1 MKTKRPAVKES
12 LLLIPL
18 VLAAV
23 RADAQDD
30 PRALPEGEGLA
41 IIAVSCTQ
49 CHALDRLVKVE
60 LTAAEWENA
69 LYDMMARGAI
79 VERDDLATVRDYL
92 VTAFAT
98 DRRED

>member
-1 MKTKRPAVKES
+1 MKTIRPAAKNS
-12 LLLIPL
+12 LPLILL
-18 VLAAV
+18 VLGAA
-23 RADAQDD
+23 RADAQDELQ
-30 PRALPEGEGLA
+30 ALPEGEGLG

-49 CHALDRLVKVE
+49 CHALDRLMKVE

-79 VERDDLATVRDYL
+79 VERADLATVRDYL
-92 VTAFAT
+92 VSAFAT

>member
-1 MKTKRPAVKES
+1 MKTICHFVKQS
-12 LLLIPL
+12 LLLLSL
-18 VLAAV
+18 VLVAARV
-23 RADAQDD
+23 PAQGDA
-30 PRALPEGEGLA
+30 PALPEGEGLG

-49 CHALDRLVKVE
+49 CHALDRLMKVE

-79 VERDDLATVRDYL
+79 VERKDLATVRDYL
-92 VTAFAT
+92 VRAFAT